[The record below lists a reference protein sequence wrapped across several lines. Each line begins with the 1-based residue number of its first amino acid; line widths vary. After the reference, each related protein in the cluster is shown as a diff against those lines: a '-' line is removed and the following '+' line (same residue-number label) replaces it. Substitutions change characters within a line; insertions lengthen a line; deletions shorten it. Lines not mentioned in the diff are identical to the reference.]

1 MLQLVPMRPYF
12 NGEVVAVDAANLSV
26 AVAAAGGEDAGLVY
40 AEIDVPPPTTGRR
53 DRIALR
59 VGSSRTVVH
68 CLPLHVHSFRSQRR
82 TAGGGGGGVEADV
95 TNGGRTGERPE
106 AGTEA
111 ESGSAAAASGSATH
125 AGTTSGGPSSTE
137 LVDAVSSVL
146 KKAGVPIS
154 LETQKLLDANLTLQ
168 AELSQ
173 YKHDLEERSLEAS
186 KAKRELEASSRSTT
200 CQVCMER
207 RKDIVINV
215 CGHMLCGTCMSTGQI
230 DRCPFCRRE
239 ITTGTTR
246 LRW

>member
-1 MLQLVPMRPYF
+1 M
-12 NGEVVAVDAANLSV
+12 
-26 AVAAAGGEDAGLVY
+26 
-40 AEIDVPPPTTGRR
+40 
-53 DRIALR
+53 
-59 VGSSRTVVH
+59 
-68 CLPLHVHSFRSQRR
+68 HSFRSQRR
-82 TAGGGGGGVEADV
+82 TAGGGGGGGAEADV

-186 KAKRELEASSRSTT
+186 KAKRELEKKYKLAAAKVPIKT
-200 CQVCMER
+200 
-207 RKDIVINV
+207 
-215 CGHMLCGTCMSTGQI
+215 
-230 DRCPFCRRE
+230 
-239 ITTGTTR
+239 
-246 LRW
+246 